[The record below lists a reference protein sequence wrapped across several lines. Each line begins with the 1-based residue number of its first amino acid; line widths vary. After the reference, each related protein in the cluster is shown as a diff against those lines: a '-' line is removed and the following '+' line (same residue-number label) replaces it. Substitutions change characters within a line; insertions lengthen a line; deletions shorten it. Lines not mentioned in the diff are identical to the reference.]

1 VKLGPG
7 AGLLASD
14 DPARIR
20 GRPIKQAAAAAHIRQ
35 LCALE
40 LPAEAIMPALLRSI
54 HGPAP
59 CDLAAFFWVDSA
71 GDMTHMYSEKMLS
84 AEATGRYFGLH
95 YESAVHAFRE
105 RLLAMVRGGEL
116 TRESV
121 VDSRTQASNYYR
133 EILEPL
139 GAFRILHGIVRD
151 RGTPLGLMALYRPQH
166 AAGFSSAEHAIV
178 ATACRYLLQAMRCE
192 TRPGDVDQY
201 RESGQAAL
209 LVCARDGSV
218 RQASGRGHALLA
230 QASGC
235 RINRHTIT
243 GELQQSGLALLRRL
257 LAGAIPDPAA
267 DAQLPSLQST
277 NEWGSFRLRAYPL
290 GEDFGVLIERH
301 EHLMVRLVDAMR
313 GLQLSAQ
320 QREVA
325 LLLARGRSNAQIGEA
340 LGVSLNTATYHVKQ
354 LYGKLDAHDRAEA
367 IARILEGHT
376 VRR

>member
-1 VKLGPG
+1 VKYGPG
-7 AGLLASD
+7 VGLSASD
-14 DPARIR
+14 GPVRTRDRTV
-20 GRPIKQAAAAAHIRQ
+20 KQGAAAAHIRQ
-35 LCALE
+35 LCSLG
-40 LPAEAIMPALLRSI
+40 LPAEAIIPALLRSL
-54 HGPAP
+54 HQPAP
-59 CDLAAFFWVDSA
+59 CDLAAFFWVDAA

-105 RLLAMVRGGEL
+105 RVLALARGGDS
-116 TRESV
+116 TRETV
-121 VDSRTQASNYYR
+121 VDSKTRASDYYR

-139 GAFRILHGIVRD
+139 GAFRILHGIVQD

-166 AAGFSSAEHAIV
+166 AVGFSPAEHAIV
-178 ATACRYLLQAMRCE
+178 ETACRYLLPVMRNE
-192 TRPGDVDQY
+192 TGPVAADQY

-209 LVCARDGSV
+209 LVCARDGNV

-235 RINRHTIT
+235 RINRSTIT
-243 GELQQSGLALLRRL
+243 GELRQSGLALLRRL
-257 LAGAIPDPAA
+257 LAGAIADPAA
-267 DAQLPSLQST
+267 DAQLPSLQTT

-301 EHLMVRLVDAMR
+301 EHLIVRLVDAMH

-325 LLLARGRSNAQIGEA
+325 LLLARGHSNAQIAEA
-340 LGVSLNTATYHVKQ
+340 LGVSLNTASYHVKQ

-367 IARILEGHT
+367 IARILDGHT